1 VKVVILTHGD
11 ADGVTAAAV
20 AKSVLGGEVYF
31 THPAGLLGDFRSYAR
46 DADLA
51 VILDV
56 SLDEASL
63 EALMSEFRS
72 FPGKILYIDH
82 HPLPPR
88 ADLEAPNVEV
98 VHEEGPCAAE
108 LAFRRLKPARG
119 MSRVALY
126 GAIGDCAIETEWVK
140 AAIAEWDIKSLFLEA
155 GVLILA
161 LDRIGRNYDV
171 KRRVVEELSRN
182 ALPSSVPGLLSLA
195 AEQAKAIEEMRLR
208 IPELVRARELIAY
221 VIERG
226 ASVGLAAF
234 YAAVEAGKPVGVAV
248 ELRKGVYVGSARAR
262 DTRIDLNAALRAV
275 APKFGGS
282 GGGHRRAAGFRI
294 PAERFEEFLSDFER
308 VLADQLSAPPA
319 TRS

>member
-1 VKVVILTHGD
+1 MKGVILAHGD

-46 DADLA
+46 GADLV

-63 EALMSEFRS
+63 EALKSEFRS
-72 FPGKILYIDH
+72 FPGRILYIDH

-88 ADLEAPNVEV
+88 ADLEAPNLEV
-98 VHEEGPCAAE
+98 VHEEGSCAAE

-126 GAIGDCAIETEWVK
+126 GAIGDYAIDTEWVK
-140 AAIAEWDIKSLFLEA
+140 AAMAEWDIKSLFLEA

-161 LDRIGRNYDV
+161 LDRIGRNYEL
-171 KRRVVEELSRN
+171 KRKVVEELSRN

-195 AEQAKAIEEMRLR
+195 AEQARAIEEMRLR
-208 IPELVRARELIAY
+208 IPNIVRTRGLVAY
-221 VIERG
+221 VVEPG

-234 YAAVEAGKPVGVAV
+234 YAAVEAGKPVGIAV
-248 ELRKGVYVGSARAR
+248 EERKGMYVGSARAR
-262 DTRIDLNAALRAV
+262 DARIDLNAALRAV
-275 APKFGGS
+275 APRFGGS
-282 GGGHRRAAGFRI
+282 GGGHPRAAGFRV
-294 PAERFEEFLSDFER
+294 PVGRFEEFLSELER
-308 VLADQLSAPPA
+308 ALAEQLK
-319 TRS
+319 